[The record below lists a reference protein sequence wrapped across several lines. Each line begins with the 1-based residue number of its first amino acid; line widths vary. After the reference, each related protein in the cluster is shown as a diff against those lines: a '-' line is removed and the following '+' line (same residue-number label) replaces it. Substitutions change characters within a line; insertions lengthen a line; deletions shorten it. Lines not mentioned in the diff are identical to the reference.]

1 MVTRQAVGLVGGR
14 TQARRQGGE
23 DQVLEDL
30 PGHHRPEWG
39 NVGSEVTC
47 LDNQEVTRNSFDAMV
62 DSLRREI
69 AHLEKAT
76 AL

>member
-1 MVTRQAVGLVGGR
+1 
-14 TQARRQGGE
+14 
-23 DQVLEDL
+23 
-30 PGHHRPEWG
+30 
-39 NVGSEVTC
+39 
-47 LDNQEVTRNSFDAMV
+47 VTRNSFDAVV